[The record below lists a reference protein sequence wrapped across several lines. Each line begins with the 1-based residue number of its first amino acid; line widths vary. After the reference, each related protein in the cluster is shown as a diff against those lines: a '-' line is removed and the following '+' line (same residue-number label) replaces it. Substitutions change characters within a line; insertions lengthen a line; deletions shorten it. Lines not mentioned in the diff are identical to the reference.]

1 MTFYKTMVATAAAAF
16 LAASLPA
23 SAEDRVTLST
33 WTSPK
38 HATSRAHID
47 YANMTEE
54 QFPDAFDFKYF
65 SGGALLGPKPTLS
78 GLRDGVASLGLLA
91 FTYFP
96 AELPYAQLVADMAL
110 LGDNHFVMAAASTEF
125 AMMNCEPCK
134 AEFEDAGIVLLTGIS
149 TAPYV
154 LLTSDPITSVEDMKG
169 VKIRTAGSAWD
180 RWATHV
186 GASPVNVPSSEMY
199 DALSHGIVTAAIQ
212 PIGALKGHSLLEVTK
227 HLTKLP
233 LGTYHSGSIFAA
245 SPAFWKGLSAEER
258 SQIMANMPQAF
269 AIAERNYYDDDQT
282 VLVESSALGL
292 TVHEPDPAFLA
303 DMVSFRTNDLEE
315 VAKIA
320 KTKHGIENPEP
331 LIEKYLELVNKW
343 TALVEPIGYD
353 TDAFAKLLEQE
364 IYSKIDFASY
374 P

>member
-1 MTFYKTMVATAAAAF
+1 MTICKTLVATAAAAF

-23 SAEDRVTLST
+23 VAEERVTLST

-38 HATSRAHID
+38 HATSLGHIA
-47 YANMTEE
+47 YAELTEKE
-54 QFPDAFDFKYF
+54 FPDAFDFKYF
-65 SGGALLGPKPTLS
+65 SGGALLGAKPTLS
-78 GLRDGVASLGLLA
+78 GLRDGVASMGLLA

-125 AMMNCEPCK
+125 AMMHCDPCK
-134 AEFEDAGIVLLTGIS
+134 AEFEKAGIVLLTGIS

-154 LLTSDPITSVEDMKG
+154 LLSSEEITTVEQMKG

-199 DALSHGIVTAAIQ
+199 DALSHGIVSAAIQ
-212 PIGALKGHSLLEVTK
+212 PIGALKGHSLIEVTK
-227 HLTKLP
+227 HLTTLP
-233 LGTYHSGSIFAA
+233 LGTYHSGSVFAA
-245 SPAFWKGLSAEER
+245 SPAFWKGLSGEQR
-258 SQIMANMPQAF
+258 SQLMSNIPEAMAITESF
-269 AIAERNYYDDDQT
+269 YYEHDQT
-282 VLVESSALGL
+282 VLVEAAGLGL
-292 TVHEPDPAFLA
+292 TVHEPSPEFLA
-303 DMVSFRTNDLEE
+303 DMVAFRTADLAE
-315 VAKIA
+315 VAEIA
-320 KTKHGIENPEP
+320 KTKHGIADPQP
-331 LIEKYLELVNKW
+331 LIAKYLELVTKW
-343 TALVEPIGYD
+343 TALLEPIGTD
-353 TDAFAKLLEQE
+353 TEAYGKLLDQE